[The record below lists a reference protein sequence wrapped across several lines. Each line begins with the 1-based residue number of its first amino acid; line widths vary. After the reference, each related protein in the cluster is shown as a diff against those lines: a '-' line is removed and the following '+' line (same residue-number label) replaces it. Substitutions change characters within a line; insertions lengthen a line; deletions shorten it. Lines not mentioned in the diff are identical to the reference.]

1 MRYFSGRL
9 RWLVYAA
16 ITFAALFA
24 CFIYDTRR
32 EPTAERQLRN
42 AGIAVTIQELKA
54 RYTSEPKQDNGAFLY
69 FQAMGKIK
77 DLDHAGFVQ
86 LPIAGDLIYEY
97 GQVLTREQRDALH
110 AYVVLNHA
118 VIALILEAQK
128 HPFSRFPENRYDS
141 FEEKHLSHSRDLGRL
156 LACAAL
162 DAALSGDID
171 SMDRM
176 IVAGLRLPEVFSE
189 GGLLIDALVANAIRS
204 IAISSAENCLYFITP
219 PKDVLRA
226 WLNILGREQYTTLNM
241 QQDAFRN
248 ETTFYNR
255 YFVFDDFFFLEM
267 HPYYWYQLSGIK
279 LAAEWTQY
287 NYFSQNQYIQV
298 MNSIINAADKDFY
311 TAATMSENDILSDD
325 IQRSSRYALNAIL
338 LPALTRAYS
347 SLIRNIA
354 QASTIRAA
362 LASLLYL
369 DYYGKMPDRLEDLT
383 SGWLPVP
390 PRDPFTPDDILRY
403 HLTDTQAVFYS
414 IGPDEQDNDGKEP
427 EESILQGGDIIFRVP
442 LTKPDNNV

>member
-9 RWLVYAA
+9 RWLVYVA
-16 ITFAALFA
+16 TGFAVLFA
-24 CFIYDTRR
+24 CFVYDTRR
-32 EPTAERQLRN
+32 EPTSERQLRN
-42 AGIAVTIQELKA
+42 AGIAFTIQELKA

-69 FQAMGKIK
+69 LRAMGKIK
-77 DLDHAGFVQ
+77 NLDHAGFVQ

-97 GQVLTREQRDALH
+97 GQVLTREQQDALH
-110 AYVVLNHA
+110 AYVVLNDA
-118 VIALILEAQK
+118 VIALILEAQTR
-128 HPFSRFPENRYDS
+128 PFSRFPESRYDS
-141 FEEKHLSHSRDLGRL
+141 FEMNHLAHSRDFGRL

-162 DAALSGDID
+162 DAALSDDITT
-171 SMDRM
+171 MDQM

-204 IAISSAENCLYFITP
+204 IAISSVENCLYFVTP
-219 PKDVLRA
+219 PQETVRT
-226 WLNILGREQYTTLNM
+226 WLDILGQDQYTTLHM

-248 ETTFYNR
+248 ETTYYHR
-255 YFVFDDFFFLEM
+255 YFAADDFLGKHHGYE
-267 HPYYWYQLSGIK
+267 GINI
-279 LAAEWTQY
+279 AAEWTQY
-287 NYFSQNQYIQV
+287 NYFSYNQYIQV
-298 MNSIINAADKDFY
+298 MSAIINAADKDFY
-311 TAATMSENDILSDD
+311 AAATMSENDILSKD
-325 IQRSSRYALNAIL
+325 ILNSPRYALNAIE
-338 LPALTRAYS
+338 LPALTRVYS